1 MQAEVGAAAGVGEAG
16 AGIGEAG
23 VQASMAG
30 RDGMGLVG
38 VVVVGDQASFGLKLG
53 LVGMVVAQ
61 ASRGCWVAQASK
73 MGAGWAVPAR
83 QDPLFGSGWARCC
96 CFPGG

>member
-1 MQAEVGAAAGVGEAG
+1 MQAGAVIGEAG
-16 AGIGEAG
+16 AG

-30 RDGMGLVG
+30 RDGMGLIG

-73 MGAGWAVPAR
+73 MGAGWAVGQAVSAR
-83 QDPLFGSGWARCC
+83 QDPLLGSGWARCC